1 MSATIETEFT
11 VNKGIFITGTDT
23 GVGKTYVAVGFI
35 GAVKEKG
42 LSVCPLK
49 PVETGCRVKKGG
61 LIPQDTLRL
70 VRASGV
76 KEPMGLVN
84 PFRMRSPLA
93 PSVASEVEGVAIDK
107 KRIISSY
114 TRMRRKYDLTVVE
127 GAGGIMVPVRG
138 KYLFLHLIRDLNIP
152 LVIVVRPG
160 LGTINHTLLT
170 IASAMNEKLKV
181 LGVVINYA
189 VKKRKGLADKTNPA
203 IIEKLGGVP
212 VLGTV
217 PYLKDSSSDGSKEIF
232 SDIMTKILS
241 RL

>member
-1 MSATIETEFT
+1 M
-11 VNKGIFITGTDT
+11 NKAIFITGTDT

-35 GAVKEKG
+35 RALREKG

-49 PVETGCRVKKGG
+49 PVETGCRVKNGD
-61 LIPQDTLRL
+61 LVPQDTRRL

-76 KEPMGLVN
+76 QEPIGLIN

-93 PSVASEVEGVAIDK
+93 PAVASEVEGIAIDK

-114 TRMRRKYDLTVVE
+114 TRMRRKYDFTVVE

-138 KYLFLHLIRDLNIP
+138 NYLFLHLIGDLNIP
-152 LVIVVRPG
+152 LVIVARAG

-170 IASAMNEKLKV
+170 IASAMNEKLNV

-189 VKKRKGLADKTNPA
+189 VKKRKGLPEKTNPA
-203 IIEKLGGVP
+203 VIEKLGGVP
-212 VLGTV
+212 LLGTV
-217 PYLKDSSSDGSKEIF
+217 PYLKDSSSARSEEIF
-232 SDIMTKILS
+232 SEIMANILS